1 MLAEQHLRD
10 GNLEEC
16 LQHLQEDI
24 RKDPSNVKYRIF
36 LFQLLAV
43 LGQWQRAMT
52 QLDVIKELDV
62 SAWPMVQ
69 TYREALLCELLRSE
83 IFAGRHTPL
92 VFGDPQQWIALLLE
106 SLRLSA
112 EGQYGNAETLR
123 GEAFELAPATPGNL
137 NGENFNWIGD
147 ADSRLGPVL
156 EVIVNGA
163 YYWVPYHQIKNVSI
177 EEPEDLRDFVWIPAH
192 FMWTNGG
199 EAVGLIP
206 TLYVNSTES
215 QDAKIRMGR
224 RTEWIEQSSGHFVG
238 MGQRILTTDVNEY
251 SLLDIRYINLD
262 ADQNK

>member
-1 MLAEQHLRD
+1 MIAEQYLRD
-10 GNLEEC
+10 GNLEAC

-24 RKDPSNVKYRIF
+24 RKDPSNAKYRIF

-52 QLDVIKELDV
+52 QLDVIKDLDV

-69 TYREALLCELLRSE
+69 TYREALQCELLRSE

-106 SLRLSA
+106 SLRLTA

-123 GEAFELAPATPGNL
+123 GEAFEMAPATPGNL
-137 NGENFNWIGD
+137 NGENFNWIAD

-163 YYWVPYHQIKNVSI
+163 
-177 EEPEDLRDFVWIPAH
+177 
-192 FMWTNGG
+192 
-199 EAVGLIP
+199 
-206 TLYVNSTES
+206 
-215 QDAKIRMGR
+215 
-224 RTEWIEQSSGHFVG
+224 
-238 MGQRILTTDVNEY
+238 
-251 SLLDIRYINLD
+251 
-262 ADQNK
+262 